1 MTQSDFNANFRNLLN
16 EPLPPAPDPR
26 HIAFE
31 LFQGDQRRTRILA
44 AMSLIFWV
52 MGTAGIFL
60 LVFNLNR
67 IVMDAE
73 GHSYGA
79 ANPAVFQGVP
89 DDDGENSIDSVI
101 HGRLPPIAFT
111 KMCAVVEVSVVALLI
126 AALLTVAL
134 IFSSRQ
140 ATLNRIN
147 ISLMQIAEQ
156 LSQSSQGTLSG
167 GSPPAVHSG
176 IVYSLPPSGGRSGA
190 NWLIKILIILALLLL
205 LGFPALW
212 LAARAAASR
221 EQAENAM
228 RDMELARAN
237 IGQGSSHMGYP
248 RLSPF
253 EAVQW
258 RENRPLV
265 EVGGKWYEL
274 LAMNGLPA
282 EQIVSLCQTLDPS
295 HWQKR
300 FEEDLVEVL
309 VRGGK
314 PYTSDTA
321 HPARPSGGPQATL
334 EVKDLENG
342 KVEVLRDV
350 PMTEANQQ
358 ALWRAATTRP
368 AP

>member
-31 LFQGDQRRTRILA
+31 LFQADQRRTRVLA
-44 AMSLIFWV
+44 ALSLIFWV

-67 IVMDAE
+67 IVMEAE
-73 GHSYGA
+73 VHPYRGP
-79 ANPAVFQGVP
+79 NPSVFQTAP
-89 DDDGENSIDSVI
+89 DDPAENSMDSDI
-101 HGRLPPIAFT
+101 HRRLPPIAFT

-156 LSQSSQGTLSG
+156 LSQASQGAPSG
-167 GSPPAVHSG
+167 GSSPAGHAG
-176 IVYSLPPSGGRSGA
+176 FVYSLPPSGGRSGA
-190 NWLIKILIILALLLL
+190 SLLVKILIILALLLL

-212 LAARAAASR
+212 LAARSAASR
-221 EQAENAM
+221 AQAENAM
-228 RDMELARAN
+228 RQMELARADL
-237 IGQGSSHMGYP
+237 GQGYP

-253 EAVQW
+253 EAMQW
-258 RENRPLV
+258 RGDRPLV
-265 EVGGKWYEL
+265 QVGGKWYEL
-274 LAMNGLPA
+274 LAMNGLPT

-309 VRGGK
+309 VRSGK
-314 PYTSDTA
+314 PYTSTTA
-321 HPARPSGGPQATL
+321 GLPASGPQATL
-334 EVKDLENG
+334 EVKDLESG
-342 KVEVLRDV
+342 KVELLRDI
-350 PMTEANQQ
+350 PMTEANRQ
-358 ALWRAATTRP
+358 ALWRAAATRP